1 MRLKEPQKDRPI
13 LVVEDSPTQAEQ
25 LRHLLEESGYSVA
38 VASNGHEALIK
49 VAEKRPLLP
58 GLSP

>member
-49 VAEKRPLLP
+49 AEKNKNA
-58 GLSP
+58 